1 MEKMRKV
8 GLKRFKP
15 MVAAQK
21 GKVMSN
27 SKSVKDMLMN
37 GETMDSLIE
46 GLKKEIIEAQ
56 KEIEAEETNSL
67 DDVRREAIAAI
78 FDYLEELGVIDLSEE
93 SDEEIKELLDVAN
106 DTLKKLEPKIKKYEK
121 IINILLDVEDKKET
135 DKPFKPTN
143 LTKFNNKSASVI
155 IKDVDLDAKLA
166 KIIKGIM

>member
-1 MEKMRKV
+1 
-8 GLKRFKP
+8 
-15 MVAAQK
+15 
-21 GKVMSN
+21 MSN

-67 DDVRREAIAAI
+67 DDVRREAIAAV

-93 SDEEIKELLDVAN
+93 SDEEIKKLLDVAN
-106 DTLKKLEPKIKKYEK
+106 DNLKELEPKIKKYEK
-121 IINILLDVEDKKET
+121 IINILLDIEDKKET
-135 DKPFKPTN
+135 AKSFKPTN
-143 LTKFNNKSASVI
+143 LTKFNNKSASVT

>member
-1 MEKMRKV
+1 
-8 GLKRFKP
+8 
-15 MVAAQK
+15 
-21 GKVMSN
+21 MSN
-27 SKSVKDMLMN
+27 NKSVKDMLMN

-56 KEIEAEETNSL
+56 KEIETEETNNL
-67 DDVRREAIAAI
+67 DDVRHEAIAAI

-135 DKPFKPTN
+135 AKPFKPTN

-155 IKDVDLDAKLA
+155 IRDVDLDAKLA

>member
-1 MEKMRKV
+1 
-8 GLKRFKP
+8 
-15 MVAAQK
+15 
-21 GKVMSN
+21 MSN

-67 DDVRREAIAAI
+67 DDVRRESIAAV

-106 DTLKKLEPKIKKYEK
+106 DTLKELEPEIKKYGK
-121 IINILLDVEDKKET
+121 IINILLDVEDKKEMA
-135 DKPFKPTN
+135 KPFKPTS
-143 LTKFNNKSASVI
+143 LTKFNKGASLTI
-155 IKDVDLDAKLA
+155 DNVDLDAKLA

>member
-1 MEKMRKV
+1 
-8 GLKRFKP
+8 
-15 MVAAQK
+15 
-21 GKVMSN
+21 MSN

-67 DDVRREAIAAI
+67 DDVRREAIAAV

-93 SDEEIKELLDVAN
+93 SNEEIKELSDVAN
-106 DTLKKLEPKIKKYEK
+106 DTLKKLEPKIKKYGK
-121 IINILLDVEDKKET
+121 IINILLDIEDKKET
-135 DKPFKPTN
+135 AKPFKPTN
-143 LTKFNNKSASVI
+143 LTKFNNKSASVT